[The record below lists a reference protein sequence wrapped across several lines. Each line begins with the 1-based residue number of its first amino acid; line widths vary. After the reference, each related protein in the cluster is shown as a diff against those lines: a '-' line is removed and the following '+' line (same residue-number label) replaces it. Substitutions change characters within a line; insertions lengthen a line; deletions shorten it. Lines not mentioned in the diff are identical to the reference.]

1 MDKERGQT
9 RERELSPWTERQG
22 VISFVVLIIL
32 CLSFYTLGIF
42 VGRWSNNNAVAT
54 VNVSANT
61 LPTNL
66 PSNNPASSSLRLGS
80 SAAGNNTKDT
90 SQASEKPFS
99 EQKKDFLSSNS
110 EKYSVQVASP
120 TTQEEADQIVE
131 KLRKIGLDSVHII
144 SPQPNSVAQ
153 FYAVRVGPYDVDT
166 ARQVAEELQRDHNFK
181 NVQVM
186 PRPAQ

>member
-42 VGRWSNNNAVAT
+42 VGRWSTNN
-54 VNVSANT
+54 SAAIANS
-61 LPTNL
+61 LPTNSL
-66 PSNNPASSSLRLGS
+66 STNVATNPSLRLGS
-80 SAAGNNTKDT
+80 STSTPAANPKETP
-90 SQASEKPFS
+90 QPAEKPFT
-99 EQKKDFLSSNS
+99 EQKKDFLASNS

-120 TTQEEADQIVE
+120 TTQEEADHIVE
-131 KLRKIGLDSVHII
+131 KLRKIGLDSVHIV

-153 FYAVRVGPYDVDT
+153 FFAVRVGPYDVDT
-166 ARQVAEELQRDHNFK
+166 ARQVAEELQKDHNFK

>member
-42 VGRWSNNNAVAT
+42 VGRWSSSNAVTTASSLPA
-54 VNVSANT
+54 NSLSANT
-61 LPTNL
+61 SAN
-66 PSNNPASSSLRLGS
+66 SSLRLGS
-80 SAAGNNTKDT
+80 STPAANSKDT
-90 SQASEKPFS
+90 SQTAEKPFT

-120 TTQEEADQIVE
+120 TTQEEADHIVE
-131 KLRKIGLDSVHII
+131 KLRKIGLESVHII